1 MTRRDNLIGLGCVV
15 ENDLFDIAARLREI
29 DPDYFVFYSYK
40 RRRYEVHCRGQAG
53 GSFVAVLPYP
63 KLDGRALTFIRRTRT
78 ERAEKLLREME
89 AENARIERENIDKAV
104 KNAALKAERALSR
117 L

>member
-1 MTRRDNLIGLGCVV
+1 MARRDNLIGLGCVV

-40 RRRYEVHCRGQAG
+40 RRRYEVHCRGQVG
-53 GSFVAVLPYP
+53 GSFVAAVPYP
-63 KLDGRALTFIRRTRT
+63 KLDGRTLTFIRRTRS
-78 ERAEKLLREME
+78 EGAAILLI
-89 AENARIERENIDKAV
+89 ENARIEREKIEKAV
-104 KNAALKAERALSR
+104 KNAALGAERALSR

>member
-29 DPDYFVFYSYK
+29 DSDYFVFYSYK
-40 RRRYEVHCRGQAG
+40 RRRYEVHCRGQVG
-53 GSFVAVLPYP
+53 GSFVAAVPYP
-63 KLDGRALTFIRRTRT
+63 KLDGRTLTFIRRTRS
-78 ERAEKLLREME
+78 ERAEKLLKEME
-89 AENARIERENIDKAV
+89 EENARIERENIEKAV
-104 KNAALKAERALSR
+104 KNAALGAERALSR